1 MKRKRVKASQSM
13 SSSSRAKK
21 RSRPCRFY
29 LMDSC
34 SRAICNFLHDDGIRS
49 ALLEEAAPLLLLP
62 PIVPLQSTVFEQ
74 SSSSG
79 HDSDLPSIH
88 WPLHPCPSSAEEL
101 QLKPYLILSPKE
113 SGRGIHLSH
122 IRRSVIR
129 VEAERRSFNYCG
141 AMSYRRQ
148 LIRQLTTSSHEYLG
162 QRNMGS
168 NSEAENHATRF
179 EVICHSY
186 LRDRSIFVMTQ
197 DDLKQTG
204 VTSTPDFY
212 FPRGVV
218 INGQIVNWLDCKTFY
233 GSSSLAERCFVY
245 KKVSRQISKYTAAYG
260 RGAVLFLCG
269 FSSDLRLKRGF
280 DDVLLLNSGPLDVAS
295 LWAEDPPTAVV
306 VDSHMANESSFP
318 CFQPTEQ

>member
-1 MKRKRVKASQSM
+1 MKRKRVEVKSSQSM
-13 SSSSRAKK
+13 SSSSSSSRAKK
-21 RSRPCRFY
+21 RSLPCRFY

-34 SRAICNFLHDDGIRS
+34 SRGASCSYLHDDGIRT

-62 PIVPLQSTVFEQ
+62 PITPLLSTIEP
-74 SSSSG
+74 SSSCG
-79 HDSDLPSIH
+79 HGSDLPSIQ
-88 WPLHPCPSSAEEL
+88 WPLHHCPSSAEEL
-101 QLKPYLILSPKE
+101 QLKPYLVLSPRE
-113 SGRGIHLSH
+113 SGRGINLPH
-122 IRRSVIR
+122 IRRAVIR

-148 LIRQLTTSSHEYLG
+148 LIRQLTKSSHEYLG

-168 NSEAENHATRF
+168 NSGAEDHATRF

-197 DDLKQTG
+197 DDLKQAG
-204 VTSTPDFY
+204 VASTPDFY
-212 FPRGVV
+212 FPRGLL
-218 INGQIVNWLDCKTFY
+218 INGQLVHWLDCKTFY

-245 KKVSRQISKYTAAYG
+245 KKVSSQISRYTTAYG

-295 LWAEDPPTAVV
+295 LWAEDPLPTAVV
-306 VDSHMANESSFP
+306 ATVH
-318 CFQPTEQ
+318 